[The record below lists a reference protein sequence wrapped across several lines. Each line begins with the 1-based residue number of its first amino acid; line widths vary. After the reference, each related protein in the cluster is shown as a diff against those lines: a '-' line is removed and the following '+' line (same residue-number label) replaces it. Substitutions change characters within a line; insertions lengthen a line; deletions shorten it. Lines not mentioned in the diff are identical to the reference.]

1 MRKLLTIFFA
11 AIALPAMAQFAPQQ
25 GLPGSTAIS
34 ASDPSFTM
42 WANGCVVHRGYM
54 DIDTPSLGYP
64 ANGDSSCAIGAPDG
78 ITVSLGDSGVADV
91 TFPAVIYNGPGADF
105 AVFEN
110 GFGNPAN
117 DSQAF
122 LELAFVE
129 VSSDGSRYVRFPAQ
143 SLTQT
148 ASQIAGAG
156 QYMYANLLNNLAGK
170 YIALYGTPFDLQEL
184 ADSPGLDINNV
195 THVRVVDVI
204 GAVHGHS
211 SFDADGRVINDPFPT
226 NFNSGGFDLDAV
238 GAIYHVHNSGVEG
251 INKADE
257 VTVYPVPAS
266 GTLFVRTGQN
276 GKVMQGVLTTVTG
289 AVALQ
294 WSLQPGLNTIDVS
307 MLPAGT
313 YFVSIQDDKG
323 YQWQEKVIKY

>member
-1 MRKLLTIFFA
+1 
-11 AIALPAMAQFAPQQ
+11 
-25 GLPGSTAIS
+25 
-34 ASDPSFTM
+34 
-42 WANGCVVHRGYM
+42 
-54 DIDTPSLGYP
+54 
-64 ANGDSSCAIGAPDG
+64 
-78 ITVSLGDSGVADV
+78 VSLGDSGVADI
-91 TFPAVIYNGPGADF
+91 TFPAVLYNGPGADF

-110 GFGNPAN
+110 GFSNPAN

-184 ADSPGLDINNV
+184 ADSPGLDINNI

-204 GAVHGHS
+204 GSIHGHS
-211 SFDADGRVINDPFPT
+211 SFDAYGRVINDPFPT

-238 GAIYHVHNSGVEG
+238 GAIYHVHNASVGG
-251 INKADE
+251 INKAGG
-257 VTVYPVPAS
+257 VTVYPVPANN
-266 GTLFVRTGQN
+266 TLYVRTAQN
-276 GKVMQGVLTTVTG
+276 TGLCHALLASVTG
-289 AVALQ
+289 TQLMQ
-294 WSLQPGLNTIDVS
+294 MELQPGSNAIDVAL
-307 MLPAGT
+307 LPAGT
-313 YFVSIQDDKG
+313 YFVHIQDG
-323 YQWQEKVIKY
+323 AGNQWQQKVIKY